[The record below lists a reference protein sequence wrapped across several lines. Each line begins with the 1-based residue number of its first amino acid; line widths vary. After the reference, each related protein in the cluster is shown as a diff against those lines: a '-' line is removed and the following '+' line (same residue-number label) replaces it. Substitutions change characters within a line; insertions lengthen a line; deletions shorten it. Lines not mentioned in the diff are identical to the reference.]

1 MQLELYF
8 LAESI
13 FTFDIDLDQRT
24 VRLVDKT
31 DDDIVANIIV
41 PENKRHYD
49 GLEAVLQY
57 HMDTSL
63 PMEDLLDIIDQGLF
77 YAGCQHNLKARIN
90 KPPS

>member
-8 LAESI
+8 PAKSI
-13 FTFDIDLDQRT
+13 ITFDIDLDRKSAK
-24 VRLVDKT
+24 VVDIA
-31 DDDIVANIIV
+31 DNEIVTNVIV
-41 PENKRHYD
+41 PKNKRHYD
-49 GLEAVLQY
+49 GLEDVLQY

-77 YAGCQHNLKARIN
+77 YAGCQHNLKARIH